1 MHRDLTLDDRGL
13 QTRARAL
20 VDRVLAPLE
29 HETDDH
35 GSLPERHW
43 AAVKDAV
50 RAHNLNA
57 INHRREHGG
66 QGLSLFQQTLVN
78 EQLGRLTCGL
88 YATVWHPAIPLARG
102 TPQQI
107 EKYLVPTCR
116 GEIRDCFAITEEGA
130 GSDPRQ
136 VRTAALPR
144 AGGWL
149 LTGRKW
155 HVTSFSG
162 AAYIIVHA
170 HANGDPEKPTLFLVE
185 KSRAGIRHVRSP
197 KYMHTWPFD
206 HAEIE
211 FDEVRLEPED
221 MLGEVGQGFELTKE
235 WFIETR
241 LTIAARWLARLRE
254 QPRWPRI
261 SRARGSNMV
270 AGLSISRP
278 SSSCW
283 PIPLRRLWPR
293 RLWSI
298 EWPGSL
304 TAESMAP
311 QHIALLLPQSS
322 IAARWRVG
330 S

>member
-185 KSRAGIRHVRSP
+185 KSRAGIGMSALPSTCILGRSITP
-197 KYMHTWPFD
+197 RSSLMRSASSRKTCW
-206 HAEIE
+206 
-211 FDEVRLEPED
+211 
-221 MLGEVGQGFELTKE
+221 GK
-235 WFIETR
+235 
-241 LTIAARWLARLRE
+241 LAR
-254 QPRWPRI
+254 
-261 SRARGSNMV
+261 
-270 AGLSISRP
+270 
-278 SSSCW
+278 
-283 PIPLRRLWPR
+283 
-293 RLWSI
+293 
-298 EWPGSL
+298 
-304 TAESMAP
+304 
-311 QHIALLLPQSS
+311 ALN
-322 IAARWRVG
+322 
-330 S
+330 